1 MGIRTEPCS
10 KVHAVVKQW
19 MDQHPEMQGIWDAFD
34 VQTGLDIVIS
44 IHQADGVRR
53 LTLSDQQKVPALSSE
68 AKKRIIN
75 WLENLSSRPT
85 VQD

>member
-1 MGIRTEPCS
+1 
-10 KVHAVVKQW
+10 

-53 LTLSDQQKVPALSSE
+53 LTLSDQQTVPALSPE

-75 WLENLSSRPT
+75 WLENLSSQPT